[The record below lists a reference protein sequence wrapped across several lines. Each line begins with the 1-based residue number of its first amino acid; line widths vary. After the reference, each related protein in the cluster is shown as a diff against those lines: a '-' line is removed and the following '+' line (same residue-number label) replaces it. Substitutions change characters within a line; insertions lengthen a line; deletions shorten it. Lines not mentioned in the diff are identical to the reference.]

1 MKIFIKKPMQIP
13 EIPDAVEWEGGTLR
27 DLMDLIFRDSYFR
40 KEIIDPRTGE
50 FSLEGLIQVALNDVA
65 YHSLPGGLDSELHDG
80 DRLTLSL
87 ILIGGG

>member
-1 MKIFIKKPMQIP
+1 MQIP
-13 EIPDAVEWEGGTLR
+13 EIPDQIEWEGGALGG
-27 DLMDLIFRDSYFR
+27 LLDLIFRDSYFR

-50 FSLEGLIQVALNDVA
+50 FSLEGLIQVTLNDVP
-65 YHSLPGGLDSELHDG
+65 YQGLPGGLATQLHDG

>member
-13 EIPDAVEWEGGTLR
+13 EIPDEVEFEGVTLR
-27 DLMDLIFRDSYFR
+27 DFIELIFRDSYFR

-50 FSLEGLIQVALNDVA
+50 FSLEGLIQVALNDTP
-65 YHSLPGGLDSELHDG
+65 YHNLPGGLDTGLHDG

-87 ILIGGG
+87 IQIGGG